1 MNILAVSLPVFCNQ
15 PMMTTPAL
23 NASSIATNS
32 LGIFGR
38 CDFDGRG
45 GCWIENGKRNKFAA
59 LTNAKASKKR
69 RLSVSPLA
77 SSTLADSPNSS
88 RANFYKEVLKV
99 AREKFTQETSFPSKD
114 KDISLAKVLL
124 YVAAEDEALMSFNRE
139 RDALSLQKERRETS
153 SPSDVS
159 WENVEEMPLAGKS
172 MNQWLSELDSIAK
185 EVEAELVTRDIGCH
199 LVEVLEAVNMVLFES
214 RGFKRSPILLDSNC
228 AYLHTVLN
236 SGSCSAILLSVIY
249 IEVCRRLNL
258 TIVGSRVGED
268 FLIWPPAGNPEELFR
283 VTSGLSLFGVV
294 NGKCVDDPRSKA
306 SDITS
311 NSLEAL
317 EIATNRDIIGIALA
331 NLIRFYWKRASRSNH
346 GLMLTSPLRPANFTD
361 ERITIDCTNLPLLR
375 PQDLR

>member
-1 MNILAVSLPVFCNQ
+1 
-15 PMMTTPAL
+15 
-23 NASSIATNS
+23 
-32 LGIFGR
+32 
-38 CDFDGRG
+38 
-45 GCWIENGKRNKFAA
+45 
-59 LTNAKASKKR
+59 
-69 RLSVSPLA
+69 
-77 SSTLADSPNSS
+77 
-88 RANFYKEVLKV
+88 
-99 AREKFTQETSFPSKD
+99 
-114 KDISLAKVLL
+114 
-124 YVAAEDEALMSFNRE
+124 MSFNRE

-375 PQDLR
+375 PQDLRLAMMASERLLILQPHNWALRRDYGMMLYYSREYEQAVQELSICMVFAPEEEEAVLEPFVEKLHLLRLESSWKSLGNKGRLTIS